1 MAGVLLT
8 NVHAPSEIFYAVFN
22 PELGKW
28 TGLIPQAGDRF
39 RAYFVYPKTMGYRLQ
54 GKSKPNLF
62 IHGIPYH
69 RRNDSHRRRVDYQVG
84 SYGSGEN
91 LLFYWWGVCLN
102 SGAISYAFSNS
113 ARDSASFP
121 V

>member
-1 MAGVLLT
+1 MLQHWDGFRLADDPT
-8 NVHAPSEIFYAVFN
+8 TIR
-22 PELGKW
+22 
-28 TGLIPQAGDRF
+28 TGHLFCSRS
-39 RAYFVYPKTMGYRLQ
+39 YFYPKTMGYRLQ
-54 GKSKPNLF
+54 GESMLNLF
-62 IHGIPYH
+62 IRSIPYH
-69 RRNDSHRRRVDYQVG
+69 RKNDSHRRTVDYQVG

-121 V
+121 F